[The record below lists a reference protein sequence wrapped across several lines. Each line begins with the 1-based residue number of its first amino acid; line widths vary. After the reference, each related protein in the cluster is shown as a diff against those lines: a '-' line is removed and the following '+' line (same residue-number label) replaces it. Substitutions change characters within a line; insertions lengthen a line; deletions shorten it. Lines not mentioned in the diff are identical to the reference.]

1 MITEENFIDFK
12 CPYCGEP
19 VSFPQ
24 ANAKSLQ
31 ACPSCMEA
39 LLVPETTCEVGR
51 KIPIPI
57 TTARLILR
65 RLQSGDWKDLL
76 ALDSDG
82 VSLPLVQRGS
92 IKEGT
97 FLMPRGAAEE
107 GIVQW
112 LEHDSSVKLTT
123 PDESFYLGIEIQ
135 DGGKL
140 IGLTQ
145 LDFTDTGRLQAW
157 INIQVSPSY
166 QRNGIATEA
175 TLALL
180 DFSFNDLA
188 LHRVKASCDSRDVAA
203 RGLCEKVGMRC
214 EGESLKDRL
223 INSEWVN
230 TVWYA
235 RLDEDHRETNSG
247 NPPESAA

>member
-1 MITEENFIDFK
+1 
-12 CPYCGEP
+12 
-19 VSFPQ
+19 
-24 ANAKSLQ
+24 
-31 ACPSCMEA
+31 MEA
-39 LLVPETTCEVGR
+39 LIVPETTSEVGR

-57 TTARLILR
+57 TTPRLILR
-65 RLQSGDWKDLL
+65 RPRAEDWKDLL
-76 ALDSDG
+76 ELDSEG
-82 VSLPLVQRGS
+82 LSVPLRRRGNEDDEQA
-92 IKEGT
+92 I
-97 FLMPRGAAEE
+97 
-107 GIVQW
+107 IQW

-123 PDESFYLGIEIQ
+123 PDEPFYLGIEIQ

-145 LDFTDTGRLQAW
+145 LAFTDAGRLQAW

-166 QRNGIATEA
+166 QRNGVATEA

-180 DFSFNDLA
+180 DFCFNDLA
-188 LHRVKASCDSRDVAA
+188 LHRVKAQCDSRDVAA

-235 RLDEDHRETNSG
+235 RLDEDHRKTNSG
-247 NPPESAA
+247 NPPKSAA

>member
-12 CPYCGEP
+12 CPYCGES

-31 ACPSCMEA
+31 ACPSCTEA
-39 LLVPETTCEVGR
+39 LLVPETTSEVGR
-51 KIPIPI
+51 EIPFPI
-57 TTARLILR
+57 TTPRLILR
-65 RLQSGDWKDLL
+65 RLRAGDWKDLL
-76 ALDSDG
+76 ELDSDG
-82 VSLPLVQRGS
+82 VSLPVVQRGS
-92 IKEGT
+92 IKAGT
-97 FLMPRGAAEE
+97 FLMQRGAVEE

-112 LEHDSSVKLTT
+112 LERDSSVKLTT
-123 PDESFYLGIEIQ
+123 PEEPCYLGVEIQ

-140 IGLTQ
+140 IGLAQ
-145 LDFTDTGRLQAW
+145 LAFTDAGRLQVW
-157 INIQVSPSY
+157 INIQVSPRY
-166 QRNGIATEA
+166 QRNGLATEA
-175 TLALL
+175 AVALL
-180 DFSFNDLA
+180 DFCFNDLA
-188 LHRVKASCDSRDVAA
+188 LHRVKAWCDSQDVAA

-223 INSEWVN
+223 LNSEWVN

-235 RLDEDHRETNSG
+235 RLDEDHRETNGG

>member
-39 LLVPETTCEVGR
+39 LLVPETTSEAGR

-57 TTARLILR
+57 TTARLVLR
-65 RLQSGDWKDLL
+65 RPRAGDWKDLL
-76 ALDSDG
+76 GLDSEG
-82 VSLPLVQRGS
+82 LSLPVVHRGNVD
-92 IKEGT
+92 EQ
-97 FLMPRGAAEE
+97 A
-107 GIVQW
+107 IVQW
-112 LEHDSSVKLTT
+112 LERDSSVKLTT
-123 PDESFYLGIEIQ
+123 PEEPYYLGIEIQ

-140 IGLTQ
+140 IGLTRVE
-145 LDFTDTGRLQAW
+145 FTDTGRLQAW
-157 INIQVSPSY
+157 IHIQVSPSY
-166 QRNGIATEA
+166 QRNGVATEA

-180 DFSFNDLA
+180 DFCFNDLA
-188 LHRVKASCDSRDVAA
+188 LHRVKAWCDSRDVAA

-223 INSEWVN
+223 LNGEWVN